1 MKILQIVNRVPWPLK
16 DGGAIGYYNYTK
28 GYHDAGCDVTVAA
41 LNTSKHF
48 VDMNLLP
55 VEVKS
60 LADWRTTFIDNK
72 VKPFDAFINLF
83 SNKSYHIER
92 FVSDDFKQLLKN
104 LLQEKKFDVI
114 VFESLF
120 VASYFD
126 AVANNSDALLVLRQH
141 NVEHKIWETL
151 AYEEKGFLKK
161 KYLSLLTIRL
171 KKFEISQLNKFDALT
186 TVTQNDIDDF
196 KNLGCTK
203 PIFSSPTGIDI
214 SILKVDDSNLELPS
228 IFHIGSMEW
237 MPNQQAILWFIN
249 TVWNNISEKFSE
261 LKLYLAGRGMPDS
274 FKQFQNKN
282 LVIKGEV
289 EDAIKFIQSKQIMI
303 VPLFSGSG
311 IRIKILEG
319 MALGKA
325 IISTSLGA
333 QGIDIENG
341 KHLIIA
347 DTSEE
352 FIEAISKLVSDIKL
366 ASELGNNA
374 RKLIEEKYDNT
385 KVIEKMLEFYN
396 DQINTLKTK

>member
-161 KYLSLLTIRL
+161 KYLSLLTRRL

-385 KVIEKMLEFYN
+385 KVIERLLTFYEN
-396 DQINTLKTK
+396 QIHVCKS